1 MNGHVKAP
9 VHNRNKFTRTL
20 TSMQTRRHPPAGLTH
35 LVELAGGREVV
46 LLGAAGGTDAERLR
60 HGELE
65 HVLAAAEVG
74 LAEEL
79 QEADGVVRLDAHGAP
94 LSAL

>member
-1 MNGHVKAP
+1 MTDLVK
-9 VHNRNKFTRTL
+9 
-20 TSMQTRRHPPAGLTH
+20 
-35 LVELAGGREVV
+35 LAGSAEV
-46 LLGAAGGTDAERLR
+46 LFLAACHADAERLR

-79 QEADGVVRLDAHGAP
+79 QEADGVVGLDAHGAP